1 MIRVYCYAKEFFWQ
15 IVALGIVGVLI
26 ALPPP
31 AKAPVPEVT
40 HYCPDAQ
47 TAYESWAPCDAHSSP
62 VETEI

>member
-1 MIRVYCYAKEFFWQ
+1 MRYKDVTGLVFLLAM
-15 IVALGIVGVLI
+15 AASVLVFTR
-26 ALPPP
+26 PP